1 MRRRFMVDWIV
12 VVRAGVETEFVL
24 IADDIFSRGRDRR
37 QASAIRDLASD
48 WAVANQEKAQ
58 CFFFSNLCR

>member
-24 IADDIFSRGRDRR
+24 IADDIFSRGRVRR
-37 QASAIRDLASD
+37 PRRSGTLPPIGLLQNP
-48 WAVANQEKAQ
+48 VY
-58 CFFFSNLCR
+58 FFFFFTNLCR

>member
-24 IADDIFSRGRDRR
+24 IADDIFSRGRVRR
-37 QASAIRDLASD
+37 PRRFVTLPPIGPREAP
-48 WAVANQEKAQ
+48 V
-58 CFFFSNLCR
+58 FFPPISEVVLSIL